1 MLSDPIFHS
10 FIHKKKGIGRVGE
23 KRDRGRGSKGTYYF
37 AEVEKGQQSVRETEK
52 QGNKRNEEQR
62 GQEKRRYRETGR
74 KKSER

>member
-1 MLSDPIFHS
+1 
-10 FIHKKKGIGRVGE
+10 VGE
-23 KRDRGRGSKGTYYF
+23 KRDWERGSKWTYYF